1 MLKVVRSR
9 KCVLFIT
16 VSEKAYNR
24 KGQWQ
29 SELFTPTNPM
39 TGIFYRKGEK
49 KKNSDVGG
57 VYLFII
63 PNG

>member
-39 TGIFYRKGEK
+39 TGIFYGKGEK
-49 KKNSDVGG
+49 KKKIPMSG
-57 VYLFII
+57 VFTFL
-63 PNG
+63 

>member
-9 KCVLFIT
+9 KCALFIT

-29 SELFTPTNPM
+29 SEIFTPTNPM
-39 TGIFYRKGEK
+39 TGIFYQKG

-57 VYLFII
+57 VCLFII
-63 PNG
+63 PKG